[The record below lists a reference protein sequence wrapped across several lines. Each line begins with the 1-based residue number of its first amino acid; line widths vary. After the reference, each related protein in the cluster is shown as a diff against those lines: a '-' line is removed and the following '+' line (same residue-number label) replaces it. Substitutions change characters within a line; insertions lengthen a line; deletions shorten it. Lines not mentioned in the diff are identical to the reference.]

1 MKYIGPKAKKCR
13 QQGMNLFGSDKYD
26 RILQKKPYAPGK
38 GPRVRSGR
46 KSPYARQLLEK
57 QRIRTLYGVNER
69 QFRCLYADAS
79 RAKGQTGELLKQLLE
94 RRLDNVIYRAGFA
107 LTRLQSRQFV
117 GHGLFKV
124 DGRRV
129 TCASYSVRPG
139 QKIAI
144 RDKTKDSPVFAMIRD
159 AHAKYLPPPWLHVDL
174 AALLIDVI
182 SLPEPKDA
190 EQAIDVRQVI
200 EFYSRV

>member
-1 MKYIGPKAKKCR
+1 MKYTGPKAKKCR

-38 GPRVRSGR
+38 GPRVRGAR

-57 QRIRTLYGVNER
+57 QRVRGMYGVSER
-69 QFRCLYADAS
+69 QFRCLYRDAS

-94 RRLDNVIYRAGFA
+94 RRLDNVVYRAGFA

-117 GHGLFKV
+117 GHGLFLV

-139 QKIAI
+139 QKITI
-144 RDKTKDSPVFAMIRD
+144 RSQTKGSPVFVMIRE
-159 AHAKYLPPPWLHVDL
+159 AHDKYLPPSWLKVDPATL
-174 AALLIDVI
+174 FIEVAG
-182 SLPEPKDA
+182 LPSPEDA

>member
-46 KSPYARQLLEK
+46 KSPYARQLFEK
-57 QRIRTLYGVNER
+57 QRVRNMYGVNER
-69 QFRCLYADAS
+69 QFRCMYTNAS

-107 LTRLQSRQFV
+107 LTRTQSRQFV
-117 GHGLFKV
+117 NHGLFTV
-124 DGRRV
+124 NGVRV
-129 TCASYSVRPG
+129 TVPSYRVRG
-139 QKIAI
+139 GDKIVV
-144 RDKTKDSPVFAMIRD
+144 RERSKTSPVFNPILQEHEKYMPPKWLKVD
-159 AHAKYLPPPWLHVDL
+159 AHNLSVEILSVPDAE
-174 AALLIDVI
+174 
-182 SLPEPKDA
+182 SA
-190 EQAIDVRQVI
+190 EQAVDIRQVI
-200 EFYSRV
+200 EFYSRR

>member
-26 RILQKKPYAPGK
+26 RILQKKPYPPGK
-38 GPRVRSGR
+38 GPRVRGGR

-57 QRIRTLYGVNER
+57 QRVRTLYGVSER
-69 QFRCLYADAS
+69 QFRRLYADSS
-79 RAKGQTGELLKQLLE
+79 RAKGQTGEFLKQLLE

-107 LTRLQSRQFV
+107 RTRLQSRQFV
-117 GHGLFKV
+117 GHGLFLV

-139 QKIAI
+139 QKIVI
-144 RDKTKDSPVFAMIRD
+144 RSKTKDSPVFAMIRE
-159 AHAKYLPPPWLHVDL
+159 ANEKHLPPSWLNVDS
-174 AALLIDVI
+174 ALLLIEVTGLP
-182 SLPEPKDA
+182 LPEDA